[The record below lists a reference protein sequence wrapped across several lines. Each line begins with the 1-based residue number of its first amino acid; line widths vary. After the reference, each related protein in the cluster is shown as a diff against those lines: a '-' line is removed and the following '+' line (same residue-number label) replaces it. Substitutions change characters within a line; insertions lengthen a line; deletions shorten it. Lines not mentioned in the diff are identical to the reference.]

1 MIASIAPAAIRFYP
15 NPCAARV
22 RRTLPSK
29 ELIMRL
35 TFANAARRSCC
46 AFLAVLLCALP
57 VAAQSWPAKPVRV
70 IVPFP
75 PGGASDALARIV
87 AQKMGEQLS
96 QSFVVE
102 NRPGAAST
110 IGIAEA
116 AKAPADGY
124 TLLLAAA
131 PFVITQYVYPK
142 LSYDVRKDF
151 VPLGLL
157 QTTPTLLVVNPALG
171 VASVTDFLKLARA
184 KPGQVSYATPG
195 SGSLPHLI
203 GELLKMQAG
212 VDLLHVPYKGG
223 GPALADLLAGHAN
236 SAFLSP
242 IEVNAHIKSGKL
254 IALAATSARRTPS
267 LASLPTLAESGVSD
281 FESLAWFGFVA
292 RAGTPADVMAKLSEH
307 LQRAVNHPEV
317 KGKIAQSGDVP
328 AATVQEF
335 ADLLAREHPRWERT
349 VKSANIKP
357 E

>member
-1 MIASIAPAAIRFYP
+1 
-15 NPCAARV
+15 
-22 RRTLPSK
+22 
-29 ELIMRL
+29 MRL
-35 TFANAARRSCC
+35 PFKHPAQRFC
-46 AFLAVLLCALP
+46 AWVLILLCWVCGP
-57 VAAQSWPAKPVRV
+57 VWAQSWPAKPVRV
-70 IVPFP
+70 VVPFP
-75 PGGASDALARIV
+75 PGGASDALARMV
-87 AQKMGEQLS
+87 AQKLGEQLG
-96 QSFVVE
+96 QPFVVE
-102 NRPGAAST
+102 NKPGAAST

-142 LSYDVRKDF
+142 LTYEVRKDF
-151 VPLGLL
+151 VPVGLL
-157 QTTPTLLVVNPALG
+157 QTTPTLLVVNPQLG
-171 VASVTDFLKLARA
+171 VGNVADFLKLAKS
-184 KPGQVSYATPG
+184 KPGQISYATPG

-203 GELLKMQAG
+203 GELLKLQAG

-254 IALAATSARRTPS
+254 IALAATSVKRSPS
-267 LASLPTLAESGVSD
+267 LAGLPTLAESGVSD

-292 RAGTPADVMAKLSEH
+292 RAGTPGDVLAKLSEH
-307 LQRAVNHPEV
+307 LVRAVNSPDI
-317 KGKIAQSGDVP
+317 KGRIAQSGDVP

-335 ADLLAREHPRWERT
+335 SDLLAREHVRWERT
-349 VKSANIKP
+349 VRTANIKP

>member
-1 MIASIAPAAIRFYP
+1 MR
-15 NPCAARV
+15 
-22 RRTLPSK
+22 LPSK
-29 ELIMRL
+29 HPVQRFCAWVLI
-35 TFANAARRSCC
+35 
-46 AFLAVLLCALP
+46 LLCSVCGP
-57 VAAQSWPAKPVRV
+57 VWAQSWPAKPVRV
-70 IVPFP
+70 VVPFP
-75 PGGASDALARIV
+75 PGGASDALARMV
-87 AQKMGEQLS
+87 AQKLGEQLG
-96 QSFVVE
+96 QPFVVE
-102 NRPGAAST
+102 NKPGAAST

-142 LSYDVRKDF
+142 LTYEVRKDF
-151 VPLGLL
+151 VPVGLL
-157 QTTPTLLVVNPALG
+157 QTTPTLLVVNPQLG
-171 VASVTDFLKLARA
+171 VGNVADFLKLAKS
-184 KPGQVSYATPG
+184 KPGQISYATPG

-203 GELLKMQAG
+203 GELLKLQAG

-254 IALAATSARRTPS
+254 IALAATSVKRSPS
-267 LASLPTLAESGVSD
+267 LAGLPTLAESGVSD

-292 RAGTPADVMAKLSEH
+292 RAGTPGDVLAKLSEH
-307 LQRAVNHPEV
+307 LVRAVNSPDI
-317 KGKIAQSGDVP
+317 KGRIAQSGDVP

-335 ADLLAREHPRWERT
+335 SDLLAREHVRWERT
-349 VKSANIKP
+349 VRTANIKP